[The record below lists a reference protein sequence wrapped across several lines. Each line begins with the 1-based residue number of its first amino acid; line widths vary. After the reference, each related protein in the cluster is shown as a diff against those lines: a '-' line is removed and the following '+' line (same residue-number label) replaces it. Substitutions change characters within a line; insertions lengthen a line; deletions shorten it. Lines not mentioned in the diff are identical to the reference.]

1 MVINEEAAFRLYP
14 VEQCDRLSQDMRQ
27 ATPFPHLVID
37 DLFDKTMLGRILPEF
52 DAKAEGWTSFRS
64 QMQVKL
70 ATMPGAALPPAAQ
83 TYFDV
88 VYSGRFLRL
97 LSHVTGIDGLIPDP
111 SLFGGGMHE
120 VPEGGH
126 FQPHV
131 DFRAHPVTGLVN
143 RLAVI
148 TYLNPGW
155 QASDGGSLE
164 LWQTRPAACVTS
176 IVPTFGRTVIMQQS
190 DRAVHGH
197 SQPVR
202 SGLRRRAVIA
212 YYYSSRTPADMAS
225 ARADTGYVAS
235 PGQTARQRAEIILR
249 LVSPP
254 LALNVLRAASRK
266 IKAPR

>member
-1 MVINEEAAFRLYP
+1 MVINEEAAFRSYP
-14 VEQCDRLSQDMRQ
+14 VEQRDRLSQEMRQ
-27 ATPFPHLVID
+27 AMPFPHLVID
-37 DLFDKTMLGRILPEF
+37 DLFDEAMLGRILPEF
-52 DAKAEGWTSFRS
+52 DAKDGWTSFRS

-83 TYFDV
+83 AFFDV

-97 LSHVTGIDGLIPDP
+97 LSHLTGINGLIPDP

-131 DFRAHPVTGLVN
+131 DFRVHPVTGLVN
-143 RLAVI
+143 RLAII

-164 LWQTRPAACVTS
+164 LWQTGPAACVAS
-176 IVPTFGRTVIMQQS
+176 IVPVFGRTVIMEQS

-202 SGLRRRAVIA
+202 TGLKRRAVIA
-212 YYYSSRTPADMAS
+212 YYYSSKTTADAVS
-225 ARADTGYVAS
+225 ARADTRYVS
-235 PGQTARQRAEIILR
+235 NPKQTARQRAEVILR

-254 LALNVLRAASRK
+254 LALNVLRAASRR

>member
-1 MVINEEAAFRLYP
+1 MVIDQEAAFRSYSA
-14 VEQCDRLSQDMRQ
+14 EQRERLSQEMRQ
-27 ATPFPHLVID
+27 ALPFPHVVID
-37 DLFDKTMLGRILPEF
+37 GLFDETLLARILPEF
-52 DAKAEGWTSFRS
+52 DAKEGWTSFRS

-70 ATMPGAALPPAAQ
+70 ATAPGAALPPAAQ
-83 TYFDV
+83 AYFDV

-97 LSHVTGIDGLIPDP
+97 LSHLTGIDGLIPDP

-131 DFRAHPVTGLVN
+131 DFQVHPVTGLVN
-143 RLAVI
+143 RVAVI

-164 LWQTRPAACVTS
+164 LWQSRPAACVAS
-176 IVPTFGRTVIMQQS
+176 IVPAFGRTVIMQQS

-202 SGLRRRAVIA
+202 TGLRRRAVIA
-212 YYYSSRTPADMAS
+212 YYYSSRTPADLAS

-235 PGQTARQRAEIILR
+235 PGQTARQRAEVILR

-254 LALNVLRAASRK
+254 LALNVLRAASRR
-266 IKAPR
+266 IRTPR